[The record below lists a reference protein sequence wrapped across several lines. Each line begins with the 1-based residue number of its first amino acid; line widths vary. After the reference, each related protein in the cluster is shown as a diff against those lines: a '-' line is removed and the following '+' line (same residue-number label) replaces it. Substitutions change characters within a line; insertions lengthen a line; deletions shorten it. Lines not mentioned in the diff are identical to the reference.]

1 MKYGINIIKTS
12 IISFLKINVSI
23 FFSTLIFFVFSV
35 NLFVNNF
42 YELKINNE
50 SISIWY
56 SLFKI
61 ITIRPISIIITFV
74 VVILSPILAFKLGN
88 KYIINKISLTILD
101 NSKENFIFPIL
112 DKIFYNIQ
120 KNNPKLL
127 ELGIETIELKS
138 KLIEEI
144 KNSNNNKWMKRL
156 VINEIQKLKL
166 DKIKNNYEEINLKK
180 LITNKIFD
188 NLKITPKPSKKFIFF
203 IISAQFFFY
212 ILFKMKLI

>member
-1 MKYGINIIKTS
+1 M
-12 IISFLKINVSI
+12 
-23 FFSTLIFFVFSV
+23 VFS
-35 NLFVNNF
+35 FQD
-42 YELKINNE
+42 Y
-50 SISIWY
+50 
-56 SLFKI
+56 
-61 ITIRPISIIITFV
+61 TIRPISIIITFV

-101 NSKENFIFPIL
+101 NSKENYIFPIL

-127 ELGIETIELKS
+127 ELGIETIKLKS

-166 DKIKNNYEEINLKK
+166 DKIKNNYEEINLKE
-180 LITNKIFD
+180 LIVNKIFD

-203 IISAQFFFY
+203 IISAQIFFY

>member
-1 MKYGINIIKTS
+1 MKYGKNIIKTS

-35 NLFVNNF
+35 NLFVEDF

-56 SLFKI
+56 SLFKT

-101 NSKENFIFPIL
+101 NSKENYIFPIL

-127 ELGIETIELKS
+127 ELGIETIKLKS

-166 DKIKNNYEEINLKK
+166 DKIKNNYEEINLKE
-180 LITNKIFD
+180 LIVNKIFD

-203 IISAQFFFY
+203 IISAQIFFY

>member
-166 DKIKNNYEEINLKK
+166 DKIKNNYEEINLKE

-203 IISAQFFFY
+203 IILAQFFFIFY
-212 ILFKMKLI
+212 LK